1 MQSFLVR
8 QGLSLKIVRCYNRC
22 CLFGYLKVVVFF
34 WGGGGGQKKCA
45 CPGVHVLSSPHQG
58 QQASFIHLTLF
69 IVTFTNRRVGFL

>member
-34 WGGGGGQKKCA
+34 WGGGGTKEVCMSRGPCF
-45 CPGVHVLSSPHQG
+45 VLTPPRTTG
-58 QQASFIHLTLF
+58 KFYSFNSIYRD
-69 IVTFTNRRVGFL
+69 IYE